1 MSYWLFSDSAYLYVW
16 NHCFS
21 GYVMDSQKNT
31 NLALQALEVLAQYHN
46 ISINPE
52 EIKHKFDIDGHGLNQ
67 TKWLLAARSL
77 GLKVRTTNKTIDRL
91 PFLHLPVLAWRDDG
105 DHFILLKIDQETDR
119 YLIFDLMQKNPI
131 VLDKNEFEERYQSKV
146 ILVASRAS
154 IVGNLAK
161 FDFTWFIPA
170 VIKYRKIFIETL
182 IVSIF
187 LQIFALITP
196 LFFQV
201 VMDKVLV
208 HRGFSTL
215 NVITV
220 ALAIVVLFEI
230 VLGGLRTYVFAHST
244 SRIDVELGARL
255 FRHLLALPISY
266 FEARRVGDTVA
277 RVRELDQ
284 IRNFLTGQALTSI
297 LDLLFSFIFFAVMWY
312 YSPKLTLVVLG
323 SLPCYVIWSVFISPI
338 LRRRLDDKFARNA
351 DNQSFLVESVTA
363 INTIKA
369 MAISPQMT
377 NIWDKQLA
385 SYVAASFKVT
395 VLATIGQQGIQL
407 IQKAVMVINLW
418 LGAHLVI
425 SGDLSIGQLI
435 AFNMLAGQI
444 ISPVIRLAQIWQ
456 DFQQVGIS
464 VTRLGDVLNSPT
476 ENNTA
481 SVSLPE
487 IQGEI
492 SFRNIKFRYKP
503 DSPMILNNINLD
515 ISQGEVI
522 GIVGR
527 SGSGK
532 STLTKLIQR
541 FYIPEQGQVLIDGHD
556 LALADPNWLRRQVG
570 VVLQDNVLLNRSIRE
585 NIALTNPG
593 MPMEKVIAAA
603 KLAGAHDFI
612 SELREGYNTVV
623 GEQGAGLS
631 GGQRQ
636 RIAIA
641 RALVNNPRI
650 LIFDEATSA
659 LDYESE
665 NIIMHNMH
673 KICQNRTVL
682 IIAHRLSTVKNADR
696 IIVMDKGEII
706 EQGKHQEL
714 LKDEKGFY
722 SYLHQLQVN

>member
-1 MSYWLFSDSAYLYVW
+1 ME
-16 NHCFS
+16 
-21 GYVMDSQKNT
+21 SQMPFNEKIDYG
-31 NLALQALEVLAQYHN
+31 LHALVILAQYHN
-46 ISINPE
+46 VAVNPE
-52 EIKHKFDIDGHGLNQ
+52 EVKHKFDLDGKGLDLVA
-67 TKWLLAARSL
+67 WLLAAKSL
-77 GLKVRTTNKTIDRL
+77 ELKAKRVKKSIERL
-91 PFLHLPVLAWRDDG
+91 PFIHLPALIWRDDG
-105 DHFILLKIDQETDR
+105 QHVILTKIDTQTNR
-119 YLIFDLMQKNPI
+119 YLIFDLEELNPK
-131 VLDKNEFEERYQSKV
+131 VLSAAEFHEIFQGDV
-146 ILVASRAS
+146 ILITSRAS
-154 IVGNLAK
+154 IMGQLAK

-170 VIKYRKIFIETL
+170 VIKYRKIFVETI

-187 LQIFALITP
+187 LQLFALITP

-220 ALAIVVLFEI
+220 ALSVVVIFEI
-230 VLGGLRTYVFAHST
+230 VLSGLRTYIFSHST
-244 SRIDVELGARL
+244 SRIDVELGAKL

-266 FEARRVGDTVA
+266 FENRRVGDTVA

-284 IRNFLTGQALTSI
+284 IRNFLTGQALTSV

-312 YSPKLTLVVLG
+312 YSPKLTIVILL
-323 SLPCYVIWSVFISPI
+323 SLPCYIAWSIFISPI
-338 LRRRLDDKFARNA
+338 LRRRLDEKFARNA
-351 DNQSFLVESVTA
+351 DNQSFLVESVSA
-363 INTIKA
+363 IDTIKA
-369 MAISPQMT
+369 LAVTPQMT

-385 SYVAASFKVT
+385 SYVSADFRVT
-395 VLATIGQQGIQL
+395 VLATIGQQGVQL
-407 IQKAVMVINLW
+407 IQKTVMIINLW

-435 AFNMLAGQI
+435 AFNMLSGQVI
-444 ISPVIRLAQIWQ
+444 APVVRLAQLWQ

-464 VTRLGDVLNSPT
+464 ITRLGDVLNSPT
-476 ENNTA
+476 ENYQGKL
-481 SVSLPE
+481 SLPE
-487 IQGEI
+487 IKGDI
-492 SFRNIKFRYKP
+492 AFKHIRFRYKP
-503 DSPMILNNINLD
+503 DAPIILDDVNL
-515 ISQGEVI
+515 SVKQGEVI

-532 STLTKLIQR
+532 STLTKLLQR
-541 FYIPEQGQVLIDGHD
+541 FYIPENGQVLIDGHD
-556 LALADPNWLRRQVG
+556 LALADPNWLRRQIG
-570 VVLQDNVLLNRSIRE
+570 VVLQDNVLLNRSIRD
-585 NIALTNPG
+585 NIALTDPS
-593 MPMEKVIAAA
+593 MSMERVIYAA

-612 SELREGYNTVV
+612 SELREGYNTIV

-665 NIIMHNMH
+665 HIIMQNMQ
-673 KICQNRTVL
+673 KICRGRTVI

-696 IIVMDKGEII
+696 IIVMEKGHIV
-706 EQGKHQEL
+706 EQGKHNQL
-714 LKDEKGFY
+714 LENENGLY
-722 SYLHQLQVN
+722 YYLNQLQSN

>member
-1 MSYWLFSDSAYLYVW
+1 MPFNEKIDYGL
-16 NHCFS
+16 H
-21 GYVMDSQKNT
+21 
-31 NLALQALEVLAQYHN
+31 ALVILAQYHN
-46 ISINPE
+46 VAVNPE
-52 EIKHKFDIDGHGLNQ
+52 EVKHKFDLDGKGLDLVA
-67 TKWLLAARSL
+67 WLLAAKSL
-77 GLKVRTTNKTIDRL
+77 ELKAKRVKKSIERL
-91 PFLHLPVLAWRDDG
+91 PFIHLPALIWRDDG
-105 DHFILLKIDQETDR
+105 QHVILTKIDTQTNR
-119 YLIFDLMQKNPI
+119 YLIFDL
-131 VLDKNEFEERYQSKV
+131 EERNPKVLSAAEFHEIFQGDV
-146 ILVASRAS
+146 ILITSRAS
-154 IVGNLAK
+154 IMGQLAK

-170 VIKYRKIFIETL
+170 VIKYRKIFVETI

-187 LQIFALITP
+187 LQLFALITP

-220 ALAIVVLFEI
+220 ALSVVVIFEI
-230 VLGGLRTYVFAHST
+230 VLNGLRTYIFSHST
-244 SRIDVELGARL
+244 SRIDVELGAKL

-266 FEARRVGDTVA
+266 FENRRVGDTVA

-284 IRNFLTGQALTSI
+284 IRNFLTGQALTSV

-312 YSPKLTLVVLG
+312 YSPKLTIVILL
-323 SLPCYVIWSVFISPI
+323 SLPCYIAWSIFISPI
-338 LRRRLDDKFARNA
+338 LRRRLDEKFARNA
-351 DNQSFLVESVTA
+351 DNQSFLVESVSA
-363 INTIKA
+363 IDTIKA
-369 MAISPQMT
+369 LAVTPQMT

-385 SYVAASFKVT
+385 SYVSADFRVT
-395 VLATIGQQGIQL
+395 VLATIGQQGVQL
-407 IQKAVMVINLW
+407 IQKTVMIINLW

-435 AFNMLAGQI
+435 AFNMLSGQVI
-444 ISPVIRLAQIWQ
+444 APVVRLAQLWQ

-464 VTRLGDVLNSPT
+464 ITRLGDVLNSPT
-476 ENNTA
+476 ENYQGKL
-481 SVSLPE
+481 SLPE
-487 IQGEI
+487 IKGDI
-492 SFRNIKFRYKP
+492 AFKHIRFRYKP
-503 DSPMILNNINLD
+503 DAPIILDDVNL
-515 ISQGEVI
+515 SVKQGEVI

-532 STLTKLIQR
+532 STLTKLLQR
-541 FYIPEQGQVLIDGHD
+541 FYIPENGQVLIDGHD
-556 LALADPNWLRRQVG
+556 LALADPNWLRRQIG
-570 VVLQDNVLLNRSIRE
+570 VVLQDNVLLNRSIRD
-585 NIALTNPG
+585 NIALTDPS
-593 MPMEKVIAAA
+593 MSMERVIYAA

-612 SELREGYNTVV
+612 SELREGYNTIV

-665 NIIMHNMH
+665 HIIMQNMQ
-673 KICQNRTVL
+673 KICHGRTVI

-696 IIVMDKGEII
+696 IIVMEKGHIV
-706 EQGKHQEL
+706 EQGKHNQL
-714 LKDEKGFY
+714 LENENGLY
-722 SYLHQLQVN
+722 YYLNQLQSN

>member
-1 MSYWLFSDSAYLYVW
+1 MPFNEKIDYGL
-16 NHCFS
+16 H
-21 GYVMDSQKNT
+21 
-31 NLALQALEVLAQYHN
+31 ALVILAQYHN
-46 ISINPE
+46 VAVNPE
-52 EIKHKFDIDGHGLNQ
+52 EVKHKFDLDGKGLDLVA
-67 TKWLLAARSL
+67 WLLAAKSL
-77 GLKVRTTNKTIDRL
+77 ELKVKRVKKSIERL
-91 PFLHLPVLAWRDDG
+91 PFIHLPALIWRDDG
-105 DHFILLKIDQETDR
+105 QHVILTKIDTQTNR
-119 YLIFDLMQKNPI
+119 YLIFDL
-131 VLDKNEFEERYQSKV
+131 EERNPKVLSAAEFHEIFQGDV
-146 ILVASRAS
+146 ILITSRAS
-154 IVGNLAK
+154 IMGQLAK

-170 VIKYRKIFIETL
+170 VIKYRKIFVETI

-187 LQIFALITP
+187 LQLFALITP

-220 ALAIVVLFEI
+220 ALSVVVIFEI
-230 VLGGLRTYVFAHST
+230 VLSGLRTYIFSHST
-244 SRIDVELGARL
+244 SRIDVELGAKL

-266 FEARRVGDTVA
+266 FENRRVGDTVA

-284 IRNFLTGQALTSI
+284 IRNFLTGQALTSV

-312 YSPKLTLVVLG
+312 YSPKLTIVILL
-323 SLPCYVIWSVFISPI
+323 SLPCYIAWSIFISPI
-338 LRRRLDDKFARNA
+338 LRRRLDEKFARNA
-351 DNQSFLVESVTA
+351 DNQSFLVESVSA
-363 INTIKA
+363 IDTIKA
-369 MAISPQMT
+369 LAVTPQMT

-385 SYVAASFKVT
+385 SYVSADFRVT
-395 VLATIGQQGIQL
+395 VLATIGQQGVQL
-407 IQKAVMVINLW
+407 IQKTVMIINLW

-435 AFNMLAGQI
+435 AFNMLSGQVI
-444 ISPVIRLAQIWQ
+444 APVVRLAQLWQ

-464 VTRLGDVLNSPT
+464 ITRLGDVLNSPT
-476 ENNTA
+476 ENYQGKL
-481 SVSLPE
+481 SLPE
-487 IQGEI
+487 IKGDI
-492 SFRNIKFRYKP
+492 AFKHIRFRYKP
-503 DSPMILNNINLD
+503 DAPIILDDVNL
-515 ISQGEVI
+515 SVKQGEVI

-532 STLTKLIQR
+532 STLTKLLQR
-541 FYIPEQGQVLIDGHD
+541 FYIPENGQVLIDGHD
-556 LALADPNWLRRQVG
+556 LALADPNWLRRQIG
-570 VVLQDNVLLNRSIRE
+570 VVLQDNVLLNRSIRD
-585 NIALTNPG
+585 NIALTDPS
-593 MPMEKVIAAA
+593 MSMERVIYAA

-612 SELREGYNTVV
+612 SELREGYNTIV

-665 NIIMHNMH
+665 HIIMQNMQ
-673 KICQNRTVL
+673 KICHGRTVI

-696 IIVMDKGEII
+696 IIVMEKGHIV
-706 EQGKHQEL
+706 EQGKHNQL
-714 LKDEKGFY
+714 LENENGLY
-722 SYLHQLQVN
+722 YYLNQLQSN

>member
-1 MSYWLFSDSAYLYVW
+1 MNSCHKIDYGLY
-16 NHCFS
+16 
-21 GYVMDSQKNT
+21 
-31 NLALQALEVLAQYHN
+31 ALEILAQYHN
-46 ISINPE
+46 VSVNPE
-52 EIKHKFDIDGHGLNQ
+52 EIKHRFDTDGTGLGL
-67 TKWLLAARSL
+67 TSWLLAAKSL
-77 GLKVRTTNKTIDRL
+77 ELKVKQVKKTIDRL
-91 PFLHLPVLAWRDDG
+91 NFIFLPALVWREDG
-105 DHFILLKIDQETDR
+105 RHFILTKISKEVNR
-119 YLIFDLMQKNPI
+119 YLIFDLEQRNPR
-131 VLDKNEFEERYQSKV
+131 VLEQSEFEALYQGHI
-146 ILVASRAS
+146 ILITSRS
-154 IVGNLAK
+154 SVTGKLAK

-170 VIKYRKIFIETL
+170 IIKYRRIFIETL
-182 IVSIF
+182 VVSVF
-187 LQIFALITP
+187 LQLFALITP

-220 ALAIVVLFEI
+220 ALSVVVVFEI
-230 VLGGLRTYVFAHST
+230 ILSGLRTYIFAHST
-244 SRIDVELGARL
+244 SRIDVELGAKL

-266 FEARRVGDTVA
+266 FESRRVGDTVA

-284 IRNFLTGQALTSI
+284 IRNFLTGQALTSV

-312 YSPKLTLVVLG
+312 YSPKLTLVILF
-323 SLPCYVIWSVFISPI
+323 SLPCYAAWSVFISPI
-338 LRRRLDDKFARNA
+338 LRRRLDDKFSRNA

-369 MAISPQMT
+369 MAVSPQMT

-385 SYVAASFKVT
+385 GYVAAGFKVT

-407 IQKAVMVINLW
+407 IQKTVMIINLW

-444 ISPVIRLAQIWQ
+444 VAPVIRLAQIWQ

-476 ENNTA
+476 ESYHGKLA
-481 SVSLPE
+481 LPE
-487 IQGEI
+487 INGDI
-492 SFRNIKFRYKP
+492 TFRNIRFRYKP
-503 DSPMILNNINLD
+503 DSPVILDNINLS
-515 ISQGEVI
+515 IKQGEVI

-541 FYIPEQGQVLIDGHD
+541 FYIPENGQVLIDGHD

-570 VVLQDNVLLNRSIRE
+570 VVLQDNVLLNRSIID
-585 NIALTNPG
+585 NISLANPG
-593 MPMEKVIAAA
+593 MSVEKVIYAA

-612 SELREGYNTVV
+612 SDLREGYNTIV

-641 RALVNNPRI
+641 RALVNNPKI

-665 NIIMHNMH
+665 HVIMRNMH
-673 KICQNRTVL
+673 KICKGRTVI

-696 IIVMDKGEII
+696 IIVMEKGKIV
-706 EQGKHQEL
+706 EQGKHKEL
-714 LKDEKGFY
+714 LSEPESLY
-722 SYLHQLQVN
+722 SYLYQLQSD

>member
-1 MSYWLFSDSAYLYVW
+1 ME
-16 NHCFS
+16 
-21 GYVMDSQKNT
+21 SQMPFNEKIDYG
-31 NLALQALEVLAQYHN
+31 LHALVILAQYHN
-46 ISINPE
+46 VAVNPE
-52 EIKHKFDIDGHGLNQ
+52 EVKHKFDLDGKGLDLVA
-67 TKWLLAARSL
+67 WLLAAKSL
-77 GLKVRTTNKTIDRL
+77 ELKAKRVKKSIERL
-91 PFLHLPVLAWRDDG
+91 PFIHLPALIWRDDG
-105 DHFILLKIDQETDR
+105 QHVILTKIDTQTNR
-119 YLIFDLMQKNPI
+119 YLIFDL
-131 VLDKNEFEERYQSKV
+131 EERNPKVLSAAEFHEIFQGDV
-146 ILVASRAS
+146 ILITSRAS
-154 IVGNLAK
+154 IMGQLAK

-170 VIKYRKIFIETL
+170 VIKYRKIFVETI

-187 LQIFALITP
+187 LQLFALITP

-220 ALAIVVLFEI
+220 ALSVVVIFEI
-230 VLGGLRTYVFAHST
+230 VLNGLRTYIFSHST
-244 SRIDVELGARL
+244 SRIDVELGAKL

-266 FEARRVGDTVA
+266 FENRRVGDTVA

-284 IRNFLTGQALTSI
+284 IRNFLTGQALTSV

-312 YSPKLTLVVLG
+312 YSPKLTIVILL
-323 SLPCYVIWSVFISPI
+323 SLPCYIAWSIFISPI
-338 LRRRLDDKFARNA
+338 LRRRLDEKFARNA
-351 DNQSFLVESVTA
+351 DNQSFLVESVSA
-363 INTIKA
+363 IDTIKA
-369 MAISPQMT
+369 LAVTPQMT

-385 SYVAASFKVT
+385 SYVSADFRVT
-395 VLATIGQQGIQL
+395 VLATIGQQGVQL
-407 IQKAVMVINLW
+407 IQKTVMIINLW

-435 AFNMLAGQI
+435 AFNMLSGQVI
-444 ISPVIRLAQIWQ
+444 APVVRLAQLWQ

-464 VTRLGDVLNSPT
+464 ITRLGDVLNSPT
-476 ENNTA
+476 ENYQGKL
-481 SVSLPE
+481 SLPE
-487 IQGEI
+487 IKGDI
-492 SFRNIKFRYKP
+492 AFKHIRFRYKP
-503 DSPMILNNINLD
+503 DAPIILDDVNL
-515 ISQGEVI
+515 SVKQGEVI

-532 STLTKLIQR
+532 STLTKLLQR
-541 FYIPEQGQVLIDGHD
+541 FYIPENGQVLIDGHD
-556 LALADPNWLRRQVG
+556 LALADPNWLRRQIG
-570 VVLQDNVLLNRSIRE
+570 VVLQDNVLLNRSIRD
-585 NIALTNPG
+585 NIALTDPS
-593 MPMEKVIAAA
+593 MSMERVIYAA

-612 SELREGYNTVV
+612 SELREGYNTIV

-665 NIIMHNMH
+665 HIIMQNMQ
-673 KICQNRTVL
+673 KICHGRTVI

-696 IIVMDKGEII
+696 IIVMEKGHIV
-706 EQGKHQEL
+706 EQGKHNQL
-714 LKDEKGFY
+714 LENENGLY
-722 SYLHQLQVN
+722 YYLNQLQSN

>member
-1 MSYWLFSDSAYLYVW
+1 MESQMSFNEKIDYGL
-16 NHCFS
+16 H
-21 GYVMDSQKNT
+21 
-31 NLALQALEVLAQYHN
+31 ALVILAQYHN
-46 ISINPE
+46 VAVNPE
-52 EIKHKFDIDGHGLNQ
+52 EVKHKFDLDGKGLDLVA
-67 TKWLLAARSL
+67 WLLAAKSL
-77 GLKVRTTNKTIDRL
+77 ELKAKRVKKSIERL
-91 PFLHLPVLAWRDDG
+91 PFIHLPALIWRDDG
-105 DHFILLKIDQETDR
+105 QHVILTKIDTQTNR
-119 YLIFDLMQKNPI
+119 YLIFDLEELNPK
-131 VLDKNEFEERYQSKV
+131 VLSAAEFHEVFQGDV
-146 ILVASRAS
+146 ILITSRAS
-154 IVGNLAK
+154 IMGQLAK

-170 VIKYRKIFIETL
+170 VIKYRKIFVETI

-187 LQIFALITP
+187 LQLFALITP

-220 ALAIVVLFEI
+220 ALSVVVIFEI
-230 VLGGLRTYVFAHST
+230 VLSGLRTYIFSHST
-244 SRIDVELGARL
+244 SRIDVELGAKL

-266 FEARRVGDTVA
+266 FENRRVGDTVA

-284 IRNFLTGQALTSI
+284 IRNFLTGQALTSV

-312 YSPKLTLVVLG
+312 YSPKLTIVILL
-323 SLPCYVIWSVFISPI
+323 SLPCYIAWSIFISPI
-338 LRRRLDDKFARNA
+338 LRRRLDEKFARNA
-351 DNQSFLVESVTA
+351 DNQSFLVESVSA
-363 INTIKA
+363 IDTIKA
-369 MAISPQMT
+369 LAVTPQMT

-385 SYVAASFKVT
+385 SYVSADFRVT
-395 VLATIGQQGIQL
+395 VLATIGQQGVQL
-407 IQKAVMVINLW
+407 IQKTVMIINLW

-435 AFNMLAGQI
+435 AFNMLSGQVI
-444 ISPVIRLAQIWQ
+444 APVVRLAQLWQ

-464 VTRLGDVLNSPT
+464 ITRLGDVLNSPT
-476 ENNTA
+476 ENYQGKL
-481 SVSLPE
+481 SLPE
-487 IQGEI
+487 IKGDI
-492 SFRNIKFRYKP
+492 AFKHIRFRYKP
-503 DSPMILNNINLD
+503 DAPIILDDVNL
-515 ISQGEVI
+515 SVKQGEVI

-532 STLTKLIQR
+532 STLTKLLQR
-541 FYIPEQGQVLIDGHD
+541 FYIPENGQVLIDGHD
-556 LALADPNWLRRQVG
+556 LALADPNWLRRQIG
-570 VVLQDNVLLNRSIRE
+570 VVLQDNVLLNRSIRD
-585 NIALTNPG
+585 NIALTDPS
-593 MPMEKVIAAA
+593 MSMERVIYAA

-612 SELREGYNTVV
+612 SELREGYNTIV

-665 NIIMHNMH
+665 HIIMQNMQ
-673 KICQNRTVL
+673 KICRGRTVI

-696 IIVMDKGEII
+696 IIVMEKGHIV
-706 EQGKHQEL
+706 EQGKHNQL
-714 LKDEKGFY
+714 LENENGLY
-722 SYLHQLQVN
+722 YYLNQLQSN

>member
-1 MSYWLFSDSAYLYVW
+1 
-16 NHCFS
+16 
-21 GYVMDSQKNT
+21 MDSQKNT

-714 LKDEKGFY
+714 LKDEKGLY